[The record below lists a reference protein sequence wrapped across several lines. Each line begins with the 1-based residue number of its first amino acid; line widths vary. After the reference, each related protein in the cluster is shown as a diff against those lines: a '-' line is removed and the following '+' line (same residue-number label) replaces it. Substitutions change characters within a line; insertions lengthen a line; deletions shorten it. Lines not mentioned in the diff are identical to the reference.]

1 MQTRSVSPG
10 DEDTVNVSISR
21 DELGMITSIL
31 IVLGDHAVELD
42 RQEAEK
48 IFVQLGHVLQD
59 MDIEQ
64 GVTK

>member
-10 DEDTVNVSISR
+10 DEDTVNVSVSR

-31 IVLGDHAVELD
+31 IVLGDNAVELE

>member
-10 DEDTVNVSISR
+10 DKDTVDVSISR
-21 DELGMITSIL
+21 DELGIITSIL
-31 IVLGDHAVELD
+31 IVLGDHAVELK
-42 RQEAEK
+42 RSEAER

-64 GVTK
+64 GAMQ

>member
-31 IVLGDHAVELD
+31 IVLGDNAVELE

>member
-10 DEDTVNVSISR
+10 DEDTVNVSVSR

-31 IVLGDHAVELD
+31 IVLGNHAVELD
-42 RQEAEK
+42 RQEAER

>member
-10 DEDTVNVSISR
+10 DKDTVDVSISR
-21 DELGMITSIL
+21 DELGIITSIL
-31 IVLGDHAVELD
+31 IVLGDHAVELN
-42 RQEAEK
+42 RKEAER

>member
-10 DEDTVNVSISR
+10 DEDTVDVSISR
-21 DELGMITSIL
+21 DELGIITSIL
-31 IVLGDHAVELD
+31 IVLGDHAVELN
-42 RQEAEK
+42 RKEAER

-64 GVTK
+64 GSMQ

>member
-10 DEDTVNVSISR
+10 DENTVNVSVSR

-42 RQEAEK
+42 RQEAER

>member
-10 DEDTVNVSISR
+10 NKDTVNVSISR

>member
-21 DELGMITSIL
+21 DHFGTITSIL
-31 IVLGDHAVELD
+31 IVLGENAIELE

>member
-1 MQTRSVSPG
+1 MQTRAVSPG
-10 DEDTVNVSISR
+10 DEDTVNVSVSR

-31 IVLGDHAVELD
+31 IVLGNHAVELD
-42 RQEAEK
+42 RQEAER

>member
-10 DEDTVNVSISR
+10 DEDTVNVSVSR

-42 RQEAEK
+42 RQEAET

>member
-10 DEDTVNVSISR
+10 DKDTVDVSISR
-21 DELGMITSIL
+21 DELGIITSIL
-31 IVLGDHAVELD
+31 IVLGDHAVELN
-42 RQEAEK
+42 RKEAER

-64 GVTK
+64 GSMQ

>member
-10 DEDTVNVSISR
+10 DEDTVEVSISR
-21 DELGMITSIL
+21 DELGIITSIL
-31 IVLGDHAVELD
+31 IVLGDHAVELN
-42 RQEAEK
+42 RKEAER

-64 GVTK
+64 GSMQ

>member
-31 IVLGDHAVELD
+31 IVLGDNAVELD

>member
-1 MQTRSVSPG
+1 MPTRSVSPG
-10 DEDTVNVSISR
+10 DEDTVNVSVSR

-42 RQEAEK
+42 RQEAER

>member
-10 DEDTVNVSISR
+10 DEDTVNVSVSR

-31 IVLGDHAVELD
+31 IVLGDHAVELN
-42 RQEAEK
+42 RKEAER

-64 GVTK
+64 GSMQ

>member
-10 DEDTVNVSISR
+10 DEDTVNVSVSR

-42 RQEAEK
+42 RQEAER

>member
-1 MQTRSVSPG
+1 VQTRSVSPG
-10 DEDTVNVSISR
+10 DEDTVNVSVSR

-42 RQEAEK
+42 RQEAER

-64 GVTK
+64 GSMQ

>member
-10 DEDTVNVSISR
+10 DEDTVNVSVSR

-31 IVLGDHAVELD
+31 IVLGDHAVELN

>member
-10 DEDTVNVSISR
+10 DEDTVNVSVSR

-31 IVLGDHAVELD
+31 IVLGDNAVELD

>member
-10 DEDTVNVSISR
+10 DEDTVNVSVSR

-31 IVLGDHAVELD
+31 IVLGNHAVELD
-42 RQEAEK
+42 RQEAER

-64 GVTK
+64 GITK

>member
-10 DEDTVNVSISR
+10 DEDTVNVSVSR

-64 GVTK
+64 GITK

>member
-10 DEDTVNVSISR
+10 DEDTVNVSVSR

-31 IVLGDHAVELD
+31 IVLGNHAVELD
-42 RQEAEK
+42 RQEAER

-64 GVTK
+64 RVTK

>member
-10 DEDTVNVSISR
+10 DEDTVNVSVSR

-31 IVLGDHAVELD
+31 IVLGDHAVELE

>member
-10 DEDTVNVSISR
+10 DEDTVNVSVSR